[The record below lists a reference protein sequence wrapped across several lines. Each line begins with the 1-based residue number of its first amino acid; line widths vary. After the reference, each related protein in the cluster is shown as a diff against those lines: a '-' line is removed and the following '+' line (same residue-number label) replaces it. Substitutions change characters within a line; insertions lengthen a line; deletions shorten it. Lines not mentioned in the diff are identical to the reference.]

1 MGKKIFI
8 LVFLFFGSFLGFSQK
23 VIEKEFS
30 SEKIRMLSIDDDAI
44 SKIEIHSSEESII
57 KISVHI
63 SGEHS
68 ESVVIEEKT
77 SEGKLFLKTAF
88 APFFTLE
95 NDKLAAHKVMAIEL
109 KINVPKTIAVE
120 IKSKLASVLA
130 NGTYEN
136 IAVSIENS
144 NCDLRNFS
152 GNAHLK
158 TVKGNITVLAN
169 NDVSGKAFSKYGI
182 VRNELTSNKKF
193 LVEAESIH
201 GSISLLQTK

>member
-1 MGKKIFI
+1 MANKIFI
-8 LVFLFFGSFLGFSQK
+8 IAFFLLGSYCGFSQK

-30 SEKIRMLSIDDDAI
+30 SEEIRILLIDDDAI

-57 KISVHI
+57 KFSAHI

-109 KINVPKTIAVE
+109 KITVPETDAVE
-120 IKSKLASVLA
+120 IKSKLASVFA
-130 NGTYEN
+130 DGTYEN

-169 NDVSGKAFSKYGI
+169 NDVAGKAFSKYGI
-182 VRNELTSNKKF
+182 VKNELSSNKKF

-201 GSISLLQTK
+201 GGISLLQTK

>member
-1 MGKKIFI
+1 
-8 LVFLFFGSFLGFSQK
+8 
-23 VIEKEFS
+23 
-30 SEKIRMLSIDDDAI
+30 MLSIDDDAI